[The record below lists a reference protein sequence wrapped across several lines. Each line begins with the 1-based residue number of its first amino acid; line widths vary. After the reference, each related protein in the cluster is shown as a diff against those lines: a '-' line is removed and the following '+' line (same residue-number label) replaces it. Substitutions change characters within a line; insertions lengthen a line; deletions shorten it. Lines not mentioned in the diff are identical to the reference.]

1 MQNGYYQATGA
12 MVTQFN
18 RLDTISNNLA
28 NVNTYGYKRKDV
40 VIGDFERI
48 FKDSRDELPLKDH
61 TKDAA
66 KFLNRTINRVPQVS
80 ESYTDFSAAGMKYT
94 GNPLDFAIKQ
104 DDVFF
109 AIETPSGRMLSKNG
123 AFSLDGE
130 GYIVT
135 KEGYRVIGE
144 GGAGIQLDPDARL
157 SVDRSGRI
165 YADGEVANKFNLLS
179 VQDVRDLNKIGDNL
193 YSPNTRADVREADED
208 ADLLASAYVQMSNV
222 NPVTEMVALIETNRL
237 VEMYQRVMNSQMNDL
252 NQDAITKLGAVKQ

>member
-12 MVTQFN
+12 MITQFN

-40 VIGDFERI
+40 VVGDFERI
-48 FKDSRDELPLKDH
+48 FKDTHDELPLKNH

-66 KFLNRTINRVPQVS
+66 KFLNQTIDRVPIVS
-80 ESYTDFSAAGMKYT
+80 EDYTDFSAAGMKYT
-94 GNPLDFAIKQ
+94 SNSLDFAIKQ

-109 AIETPSGRMLSKNG
+109 AVQTNSGVMLSKNG
-123 AFSLDGE
+123 AFSLDSE
-130 GYIVT
+130 GYIVN
-135 KEGYRVIGE
+135 KEGYRILGE
-144 GGAGIQLDPDARL
+144 NSEPILLDTQAQL
-157 SVDRSGRI
+157 SVDKSGRI
-165 YADGEVANKFNLLS
+165 YEDGEESNKFRLLS
-179 VQDVRDLNKIGDNL
+179 VQDLRDLDKIGDNL
-193 YSPNTRADVREADED
+193 YSPNPRADVRVSDDD
-208 ADLLASAYVQMSNV
+208 ADLLAQGYVQMSNV